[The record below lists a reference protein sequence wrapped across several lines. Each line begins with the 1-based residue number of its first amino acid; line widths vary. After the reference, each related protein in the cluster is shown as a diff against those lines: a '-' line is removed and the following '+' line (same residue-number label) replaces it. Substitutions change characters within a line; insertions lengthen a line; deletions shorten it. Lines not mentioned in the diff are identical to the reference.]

1 MLYVQALL
9 AKDPMNTRLAP
20 GLFITGTDT
29 GVGKTHVAALIAR
42 ELTAAGSRVGVYKPT
57 ASGCTRDAHGNLTS
71 DDARILWEA
80 AGRHG
85 EFRHVCPQCFAAPL
99 APHLAAKAEGR
110 QIDMQLLV
118 DGLLYWDELS
128 DLILVEG
135 AGGLFS
141 PISETQLNIDLAREI
156 GFPIVI
162 VAPNRLG
169 TIHGVLSTVIAVDTW
184 ANDLTIGTVVLNEAT
199 ADPADPSR
207 ASNFAEIRRRL
218 PGYTSRRLTHLAFG
232 ADSFMHP
239 IDWQAC
245 AMNIEP
251 FGE

>member
-1 MLYVQALL
+1 MLYVQAPF
-9 AKDPMNTRLAP
+9 AKDLMNTRLAP

-29 GVGKTHVAALIAR
+29 GVGKTHVAAAIAR
-42 ELTAAGSRVGVYKPT
+42 ALVAEGSRVGVYKPT
-57 ASGCTRDAHGNLTS
+57 ASGCTQGADGNLIS
-71 DDARILWEA
+71 DDARMLWEA

-85 EFRHVCPQCFAAPL
+85 EFERVCPQRFAAPL

-110 QIDMQLLV
+110 EIDKQLLV
-118 DGLLYWDELS
+118 DGLLYWDERS

-141 PISETQLNIDLAREI
+141 PISDTQLNIDLAREI

-169 TIHGVLSTVIAVDTW
+169 TIHGALSTVIAIDARGGEV
-184 ANDLTIGTVVLNEAT
+184 TIGTVVLNEAT
-199 ADPADPSR
+199 ADPSDLSR
-207 ASNFAEIRRRL
+207 ASNFGEIRRL
-218 PGYTSRRLTHLAFG
+218 LCGYTSRPLTQLAYGSETFL
-232 ADSFMHP
+232 HP

-245 AMNIEP
+245 AMNIEW
-251 FGE
+251 